1 MNFHNGAVLTPGTS
15 GVERAGSSAAGTIAG
30 GQRFCPTARA
40 APSYPYHRSRRTDV
54 TSGPKNFARACP
66 APGQG
71 VAQLI
76 VSDCFTAA
84 AAG

>member
-1 MNFHNGAVLTPGTS
+1 MTMPDHEDIETD
-15 GVERAGSSAAGTIAG
+15 AGTIAG

-66 APGQG
+66 AP
-71 VAQLI
+71 
-76 VSDCFTAA
+76 D
-84 AAG
+84 